1 MVNIASI
8 KNLVGLTRADEAE
21 LALHHGLVQ
30 AHDEALHELLKQW
43 LQVYLPEQ
51 TVSSFFTKAFIRLL
65 RYELSGEEV
74 FSVVYQQALRWQKL
88 DLQETA
94 LFVLMS
100 RIRQFYVEL
109 AQRENQPALARALC
123 HLVGAI
129 QAVIS
134 SVYHLARTLE
144 RFRERAEFEVKR
156 VENMFLMIDQSPPK
170 MLIQVY
176 RDHQRWKQLAYE
188 IILGISVKASLERSP
203 QKCALGRW
211 LEEEGGWRLIPKTRQ
226 EDFKKAHE
234 RVHLLGSKLLETA
247 QERALDELLVLIR
260 DIEEASDEVATVLL
274 QAMDQIFVEVA
285 TLDALTGL
293 PNRRSFERDYRQAVK
308 VGRRYHLYLGLH
320 LLDLDHFKQV
330 NDTYGHL
337 KGDEV
342 LKTFSDAIASL
353 LREEDKLYRWGG
365 EEFAIVT
372 LHRDAQGA
380 ETFSG
385 RLFDRF
391 NQLQLANQLALQTPL
406 TMSMATVSVDP
417 AFEEP
422 PMEQRVFAAADTLLY
437 RAKTAGRNQAWAGH
451 MDEKGRL
458 REESVHRIRP

>member
-1 MVNIASI
+1 M
-8 KNLVGLTRADEAE
+8 
-21 LALHHGLVQ
+21 
-30 AHDEALHELLKQW
+30 
-43 LQVYLPEQ
+43 
-51 TVSSFFTKAFIRLL
+51 
-65 RYELSGEEV
+65 
-74 FSVVYQQALRWQKL
+74 
-88 DLQETA
+88 
-94 LFVLMS
+94 
-100 RIRQFYVEL
+100 
-109 AQRENQPALARALC
+109 
-123 HLVGAI
+123 
-129 QAVIS
+129 
-134 SVYHLARTLE
+134 
-144 RFRERAEFEVKR
+144 
-156 VENMFLMIDQSPPK
+156 
-170 MLIQVY
+170 
-176 RDHQRWKQLAYE
+176 
-188 IILGISVKASLERSP
+188 
-203 QKCALGRW
+203 
-211 LEEEGGWRLIPKTRQ
+211 
-226 EDFKKAHE
+226 
-234 RVHLLGSKLLETA
+234 
-247 QERALDELLVLIR
+247 
-260 DIEEASDEVATVLL
+260 
-274 QAMDQIFVEVA
+274 
-285 TLDALTGL
+285 
-293 PNRRSFERDYRQAVK
+293 
-308 VGRRYHLYLGLH
+308 
-320 LLDLDHFKQV
+320 

-451 MDEKGRL
+451 MDEKGCL